1 MKALFKILGVVIIS
15 ILIGG
20 GAAILHL
27 KQTSTGT
34 DFMIQN
40 GCWRVNPKMDLK
52 SNDFQRSLVAMI
64 GLFAL
69 RESEVLYFV
78 ASSDSDGN
86 PLSSAY
92 DYEMIGSNPNAR
104 YWSYTIYGQDHF
116 LIPNEEDVYS
126 FNLDD
131 ISYIAKDTLNP
142 EIEQFSKRAYTINIS
157 SDSKSENWLPSGN
170 EDQLHILL
178 RMYNPSSAVYNNLAG
193 IALPEIRRIDKQ

>member
-1 MKALFKILGVVIIS
+1 MSTFLKIIGV
-15 ILIGG
+15 ILLSLIIGG
-20 GAAILHL
+20 GAAIFQL
-27 KQTSTGT
+27 KQTTGSS

-78 ASSDSDGN
+78 ASSDSDGR
-86 PLSSAY
+86 PLSSDY
-92 DYEMIGSNPNAR
+92 DYELVGSSPDAR
-104 YWSYTIYGQDHF
+104 YWSYTIYGEDHF
-116 LIPNEEDVYS
+116 LIPNEQEVYS

-131 ISYIAKDTLNP
+131 IIYIAKDTLNP
-142 EIEQFSKRAYTINIS
+142 EIDQQSKKAYTINIS

-170 EDQLHILL
+170 EDELHILL
-178 RMYNPSSAVYNNLAG
+178 RMYNPSPAVYNNLAG
-193 IALPEIRRIDKQ
+193 IALPEIKRIDKQ